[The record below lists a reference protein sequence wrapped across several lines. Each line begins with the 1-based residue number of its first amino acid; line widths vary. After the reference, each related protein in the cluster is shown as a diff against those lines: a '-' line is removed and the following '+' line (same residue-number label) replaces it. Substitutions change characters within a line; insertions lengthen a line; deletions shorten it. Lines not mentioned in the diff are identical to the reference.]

1 MGIWTPSIS
10 LLGMRKGTTNRY
22 AICTEKA
29 GSGGDKENKTI
40 PDELQYC
47 TPHCS
52 PLMSLH
58 NLRGWLCGFA
68 GSPARMELE
77 LELKLKRGPTSASA
91 EAQLVWLG
99 GWSARL
105 QR

>member
-1 MGIWTPSIS
+1 
-10 LLGMRKGTTNRY
+10 MRKGTTNRY

-29 GSGGDKENKTI
+29 GSGGDEENKTI
-40 PDELQYC
+40 PDELQCC

-58 NLRGWLCGFA
+58 NLRGWLAGRLAVWLCCLA
-68 GSPARMELE
+68 GSLARMELE
-77 LELKLKRGPTSASA
+77 LELKLMRGPTSASA